1 MAQFGFTTVDSL
13 PAQHMT
19 TAQIRASILARDA
32 ASREDSQQVIIAQAV
47 VSTETGHIMPNG
59 RMLMRHEYCAVYEDG
74 SSYVFAGGKQEG
86 TRQHFTVLPERFD
99 VVLGI
104 K

>member
-13 PAQHMT
+13 PAQQMT

-32 ASREDSQQVIIAQAV
+32 ASREDSQQIIIAEAV
-47 VSTETGHIMPNG
+47 ISTETGHVMPNG

-74 SSYVFAGGKQEG
+74 SSYVFAGGKQAG
-86 TRQHFTVLPERFD
+86 TRQHFTLLPERFD
-99 VVLGI
+99 AVMGI